1 MWLEDQN
8 GEMVNWTVWLLWL
21 SISLSI
27 QEFHSWF
34 CHISCSLSA
43 SPIII
48 SSLLSSSQM
57 LLINKSTHT
66 IFKYYLIIILLILTL
81 FPILF
86 IFILFNHHIQS
97 LSYHYYLKLWFWMIL
112 FSSNHHH
119 SHILSQSILY
129 HSIYSININ
138 SQSQTLF
145 FRQTINS
152 YIKFTSISL
161 FYFTLFLFQI
171 TSISFICYHIHFYYS
186 YSFQSSINYPIS
198 LNREILKHNSY
209 YQSQL
214 R

>member
-34 CHISCSLSA
+34 FHISCSLSA

-57 LLINKSTHT
+57 LLINKSTH
-66 IFKYYLIIILLILTL
+66 IISKYYLIIILLILTL

-138 SQSQTLF
+138 SQFQTLF

-152 YIKFTSISL
+152 YLLHLSYSHSLSNHLYFIHMLSYSLLSSIL
-161 FYFTLFLFQI
+161 L
-171 TSISFICYHIHFYYS
+171 SIFNQQSSFI
-186 YSFQSSINYPIS
+186 
-198 LNREILKHNSY
+198 E
-209 YQSQL
+209 
-214 R
+214 

>member
-1 MWLEDQN
+1 
-8 GEMVNWTVWLLWL
+8 MVNWTVWLLWL

-27 QEFHSWF
+27 QEFHSRF
-34 CHISCSLSA
+34 FRISCSLSA

-57 LLINKSTHT
+57 LLINKSTHS
-66 IFKYYLIIILLILTL
+66 ISKYYLIVILLILIS
-81 FPILF
+81 FPIIF

-97 LSYHYYLKLWFWMIL
+97 FSYHYYLKLWFWMIL

-138 SQSQTLF
+138 SQFQTLF

-161 FYFTLFLFQI
+161 FYFTLSFKSSLFHSYVI
-171 TSISFICYHIHFYYS
+171 IFTSIINTLINLQSTIFIHWIERFS
-186 YSFQSSINYPIS
+186 NTT
-198 LNREILKHNSY
+198 L
-209 YQSQL
+209 
-214 R
+214 

>member
-57 LLINKSTHT
+57 ILINKSTHS
-66 IFKYYLIIILLILTL
+66 ISKYYLIVILLILISFHL
-81 FPILF
+81 LF

-97 LSYHYYLKLWFWMIL
+97 LSYHYYLKLLFWMIL

-145 FRQTINS
+145 FRQTIHILNS
-152 YIKFTSISL
+152 LLFPYSISLSFSFKSPLFHSYVIIFTSIIN
-161 FYFTLFLFQI
+161 TL
-171 TSISFICYHIHFYYS
+171 
-186 YSFQSSINYPIS
+186 INSVSNNYLHS
-198 LNREILKHNSY
+198 LNREILKHN
-209 YQSQL
+209 L
-214 R
+214 